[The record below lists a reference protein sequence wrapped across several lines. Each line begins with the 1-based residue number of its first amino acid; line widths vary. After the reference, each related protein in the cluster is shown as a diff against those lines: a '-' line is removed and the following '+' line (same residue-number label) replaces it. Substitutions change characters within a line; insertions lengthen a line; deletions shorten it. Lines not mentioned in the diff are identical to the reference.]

1 MRSIEFTLSGR
12 KFKMARDGDVR
23 RVFDTNGV
31 EWSDDEL
38 VELGGQ
44 TEATTTLA
52 YAQRDLE
59 RFTDYGVS
67 DER

>member
-31 EWSDDEL
+31 EWSDE
-38 VELGGQ
+38 ELGILGGEI
-44 TEATTTLA
+44 EATTALA

-59 RFTDYGVS
+59 RFTEYGVPH
-67 DER
+67 ER

>member
-1 MRSIEFTLSGR
+1 MRSIEFVLCGR

-23 RVFDTNGV
+23 RVFDANGT
-31 EWSDDEL
+31 EWSDE
-38 VELGGQ
+38 ELGILGGKV
-44 TEATTTLA
+44 EATTTLA

-59 RFTDYGVS
+59 RFTEYGIP

>member
-23 RVFDTNGV
+23 KVFDTNGV
-31 EWSDDEL
+31 EWSDE
-38 VELGGQ
+38 ELGILGGEI
-44 TEATTTLA
+44 EATTALA

-59 RFTDYGVS
+59 RFTEYGVP

>member
-31 EWSDDEL
+31 EWSDE
-38 VELGGQ
+38 ELGILGGEI
-44 TEATTTLA
+44 EATTALA

-59 RFTDYGVS
+59 RYLAFAVPED
-67 DER
+67 R